1 LKTLAL
7 LFALLAP
14 VALTPS
20 AVVAQAASVEAASPQ
35 ASVSRAASSEVVAAL
50 EKLNSEW
57 LTAYKTRDGAALDR
71 ILADDFEAIY
81 PGGRLLRKADLLKTA
96 TDPAR
101 TITSIAWE
109 DLKVLVFGDVAV
121 VRARSRLSGK
131 NAEGDFSSVNDYAD
145 VYVKRAGAWR
155 AVSAHVVRVE

>member
-7 LFALLAP
+7 FTLLVSATLAP
-14 VALTPS
+14 SVAP
-20 AVVAQAASVEAASPQ
+20 AQTASPQ
-35 ASVSRAASSEVVAAL
+35 TAPQAVAARTASPETVAGL

-57 LTAYKTRDGAALDR
+57 LTAYKTHDGAALDR

-81 PGGRLLRKADLLKTA
+81 PGGRILRKADLLKSA

-101 TITSIAWE
+101 DITSITWE

-121 VRARSRLSGK
+121 VRARSRISGK

-145 VYVKRAGAWR
+145 VYVKRAGVWR